1 MSETEILSYVG
12 AITGVIGALT
22 GIAGSIMGYLS
33 YRKSNEVKAL
43 ELRLELTKLGQD
55 TFFKAEGLGE
65 LMARAKRSREA
76 VSAAMGMR
84 KSGAMVQWRQQY
96 AADEESLSGINES
109 VDELNID
116 YSSADLK
123 AIEKALGEVHGLRS
137 IVIAIADRY
146 TASIEEDDRNRE
158 FLRDQAH
165 ARHNQKL

>member
-1 MSETEILSYVG
+1 MSETETLSYVG
-12 AITGVIGALT
+12 AITGIVGALT

-43 ELRLELTKLGQD
+43 ELRLELTKLGLD

-65 LMARAKRSREA
+65 LIVRAKRSREA
-76 VSAAMGMR
+76 VSAAMGIR
-84 KSGAMVQWRQQY
+84 KSGAMVHWLQQY
-96 AADEESLSGINES
+96 EADEESLSGINES

-123 AIEKALGEVHGLRS
+123 TIEKALGEVHGLRS

-146 TASIEEDDRNRE
+146 MASIEEDDRNRE

-165 ARHNQKL
+165 TRQNQKL

>member
-1 MSETEILSYVG
+1 MSETEVLSYVG

-22 GIAGSIMGYLS
+22 GIAGSIMGYIS

-55 TFFKAEGLGE
+55 TFFKADGLGD

-76 VSAAMGMR
+76 VSAAKGTR
-84 KSGAMVQWRQQY
+84 SSGAMEHWHRQY
-96 AADEESLSGINES
+96 AADQGSLGGINES
-109 VDELNID
+109 IDEFNID
-116 YSSADLK
+116 YSSADLN
-123 AIEKALGEVHGLRS
+123 AMEIALGEIHGLRS

>member
-1 MSETEILSYVG
+1 MTETAVLSYVG

-55 TFFKAEGLGE
+55 TFFKADSLGE
-65 LMARAKRSREA
+65 LMLRAKRSREA
-76 VSAAMGMR
+76 VSAAMGTR
-84 KSGAMVQWRQQY
+84 KSGAMTHWHSQY
-96 AADEESLSGINES
+96 AADEQSLDGINES
-109 VDELNID
+109 IDELNID

-123 AIEKALGEVHGLRS
+123 AMETALGEVHSLRS

-146 TASIEEDDRNRE
+146 TASVEEDDRNRE
-158 FLRDQAH
+158 FLRDQVH
-165 ARHNQKL
+165 ARHDQRL